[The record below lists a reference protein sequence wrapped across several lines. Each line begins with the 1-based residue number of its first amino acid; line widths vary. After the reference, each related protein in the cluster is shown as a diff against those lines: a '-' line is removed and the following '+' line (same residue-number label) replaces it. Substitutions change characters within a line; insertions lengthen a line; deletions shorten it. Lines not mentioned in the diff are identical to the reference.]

1 VSESVLPES
10 VVHTRPPDTNLA
22 ATLPMDARDGFAT
35 AITGEYASVTSL
47 VSGSL
52 TSTVAAVALPA
63 VASTMLMT
71 LFATVDAFWVGTRI
85 GPVGLAAVSTS
96 IFWVWMLISC
106 AEMVSVGLTAVA
118 ARRHGERLHQ
128 AAARAVSDAL
138 FLSVAVAVVLAALGI
153 SHLDALFEVMH
164 TPPDVTALGKS
175 YLGTYL
181 FGAPLIFGFF
191 AIDAAFRAAGDTRT
205 PFLLLL
211 GCVLAALAL
220 DPVLILG
227 LGPAP
232 HLGIAGAAVAT
243 IFTRSVAFLIGI
255 VILVRRRMVTFGPPA
270 LDTIRAIV
278 RVGLPTAVT
287 GVVFSNIYVFL
298 TRTTTKFGTPA
309 LAALGVGHRVES
321 WSYMVGV
328 GFGAA
333 AAAIVGQNLGARQV
347 DRAERS
353 AWIATGFAMT
363 IGLVAAIAEY
373 TLATT
378 FGRMF
383 TNDPLVI
390 AESARYLRI
399 GAISTLFAGA
409 ELVLEGA
416 LGGAGDT
423 LPPMITS
430 TTLTALRI
438 PLAAWAATRW
448 GTSGIWWTISLT
460 ALGRGVAMMGLWKWG
475 RWKRV
480 VWATSTR

>member
-1 VSESVLPES
+1 VSETVLPES
-10 VVHTRPPDTNLA
+10 VAHTRPPDTNPA
-22 ATLPMDARDGFAT
+22 AALPMDPRDGIAT

-118 ARRHGERLHQ
+118 ARRHGERLHH

-138 FLSVAVAVVLAALGI
+138 FLSVAVAVVLAVIGI
-153 SHLDALFEVMH
+153 SHLDTLFAIMH
-164 TPPDVTALGKS
+164 TPPEVTALGKS

-181 FGAPLIFGFF
+181 LGAPLIFGFF

-211 GCVLAALAL
+211 ACVLAALAL

-255 VILVRRRMVTFGPPA
+255 VILVRRRMVIFGPPA
-270 LDTIRAIV
+270 LDTMRAIV

-353 AWIATGFAMT
+353 AWIATGFAMSV
-363 IGLVAAIAEY
+363 GLVAAIAEY

-378 FGRMF
+378 FGRLF
-383 TNDPLVI
+383 TSDPLVI

-423 LPPMITS
+423 LPPMLTS

-480 VWATSTR
+480 VWATPTR

>member
-1 VSESVLPES
+1 MSETVLPAS
-10 VVHTRPPDTNLA
+10 VADTRPPDTNPA
-22 ATLPMDARDGFAT
+22 AALPMDPRDGLAT

-71 LFATVDAFWVGTRI
+71 LFATVDAYWVGTRI
-85 GPVGLAAVSTS
+85 GPQGLAAVSTS

-138 FLSVAVAVVLAALGI
+138 FLSVAVAVVLAAVGI
-153 SHLDALFEVMH
+153 SHLDALFGIMH
-164 TPPDVTALGKS
+164 TPPEVTALGKS

-181 FGAPLIFGFF
+181 LGAPLIFGFF

-211 GCVLAALAL
+211 ACVLAALAL

-232 HLGIAGAAVAT
+232 RLGIAGAAAAT

-255 VILVRRRMVTFGPPA
+255 VILVRRRMVIFGMPQ
-270 LDTIRAIV
+270 LGTMRTIV

-287 GVVFSNIYVFL
+287 GVVFSDIYVLL

-333 AAAIVGQNLGARQV
+333 AAAIVGQNLGARRV

-353 AWIATGFAMT
+353 AWIATGFAMS

-378 FGRMF
+378 FGRLF

-399 GAISTLFAGA
+399 GAISTFFAGA

-480 VWATSTR
+480 VWATPTR